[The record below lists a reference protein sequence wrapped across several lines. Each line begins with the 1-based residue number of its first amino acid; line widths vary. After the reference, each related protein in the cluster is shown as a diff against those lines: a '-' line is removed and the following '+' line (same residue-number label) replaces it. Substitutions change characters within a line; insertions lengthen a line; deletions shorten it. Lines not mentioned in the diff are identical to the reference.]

1 MDSVTLSETTFQMV
15 ILTPISN
22 RPLCSC
28 KRVSLKLRLAVEEI
42 SSKLKDILGKDPSL
56 GVKADSFHR

>member
-1 MDSVTLSETTFQMV
+1 MV
-15 ILTPISN
+15 ILIPISN

-28 KRVSLKLRLAVEEI
+28 KRVSLKLGLDVEEI

-56 GVKADSFHR
+56 VVKADSFHR